1 MKIGIISINMYSKG
15 LNFACPLHTYAFQQ
29 FLLKNQIES
38 TILDYK
44 PVYYDNFNLRHPS
57 DYYAERYQTLSA
69 RIPQNE
75 EEQQYLKEKTDY
87 FASQKE
93 AWLPLYSER
102 EVRYDK
108 FQHFIEQ
115 HYIKTDLCYDSGLL
129 EVLDPD
135 FDCYICAT
143 DVIWK
148 NQPDVGYDRGFF
160 LGSRCMENK
169 WKLAYSASRGV
180 YFANNAEEDL
190 LFFHYLED
198 FDFISVRE
206 KSLQEYIRKNTGR
219 ACPIVLDPVLLHE
232 SSFYDSILTK
242 PQEEH
247 YLLLYYVMEKA
258 AVTIEQAV
266 NYARLHHLKIIE
278 ITDVPVKHGRL
289 QKYTDVEH
297 IFRFDIGIEEWL
309 GYLKYADC
317 VFTNSFHA
325 CCFSLLFER
334 NLFVGFRQGD
344 KVKNIMETF
353 NLTNRIVTA
362 NSCFTDDS
370 IPDIPYDTVRQLLKQ
385 KRAESSE
392 LLLRA
397 IRSCENSRRPKKDYD
412 SYKQTLQYPIYYN
425 CKYKN
430 LPFTWNYDESAGTVR
445 HFTSGTYEYQSSEIL
460 YRNNGSSH
468 FLKNAFHLKNHEFT
482 GWHIRLLID
491 NHWFWYTENGT
502 LVLRED
508 YNTSRD
514 GALCTFSDEALI
526 PYIPVN
532 RIKLV
537 VAEAVWKKALH
548 ARILD
553 KLTKITRK
561 LFTA

>member
-180 YFANNAEEDL
+180 YFANNA
-190 LFFHYLED
+190 
-198 FDFISVRE
+198 
-206 KSLQEYIRKNTGR
+206 
-219 ACPIVLDPVLLHE
+219 
-232 SSFYDSILTK
+232 
-242 PQEEH
+242 
-247 YLLLYYVMEKA
+247 
-258 AVTIEQAV
+258 
-266 NYARLHHLKIIE
+266 
-278 ITDVPVKHGRL
+278 
-289 QKYTDVEH
+289 
-297 IFRFDIGIEEWL
+297 
-309 GYLKYADC
+309 
-317 VFTNSFHA
+317 
-325 CCFSLLFER
+325 
-334 NLFVGFRQGD
+334 
-344 KVKNIMETF
+344 
-353 NLTNRIVTA
+353 
-362 NSCFTDDS
+362 
-370 IPDIPYDTVRQLLKQ
+370 
-385 KRAESSE
+385 
-392 LLLRA
+392 
-397 IRSCENSRRPKKDYD
+397 
-412 SYKQTLQYPIYYN
+412 
-425 CKYKN
+425 
-430 LPFTWNYDESAGTVR
+430 
-445 HFTSGTYEYQSSEIL
+445 
-460 YRNNGSSH
+460 
-468 FLKNAFHLKNHEFT
+468 
-482 GWHIRLLID
+482 
-491 NHWFWYTENGT
+491 
-502 LVLRED
+502 
-508 YNTSRD
+508 
-514 GALCTFSDEALI
+514 
-526 PYIPVN
+526 
-532 RIKLV
+532 
-537 VAEAVWKKALH
+537 
-548 ARILD
+548 
-553 KLTKITRK
+553 
-561 LFTA
+561 